1 MRKAWGVLFNR
12 PLFSVG
18 RVGGYNNSQLLLSWE
33 RCGTV
38 LVSYWIVATVEGT
51 FLGQFLL
58 IG

>member
-1 MRKAWGVLFNR
+1 M
-12 PLFSVG
+12 G
-18 RVGGYNNSQLLLSWE
+18 RVGGYNDSQLLLSGE

-38 LVSYWIVATVEGT
+38 LVSYWIVARVEGT

>member
-1 MRKAWGVLFNR
+1 M
-12 PLFSVG
+12 G
-18 RVGGYNNSQLLLSWE
+18 RVGGYNNSQLLLSGE

-38 LVSYWIVATVEGT
+38 TVVVSYWIVARVEGT